1 VRRQSP
7 DSALAQSDTTDQ
19 DTSRE
24 ADTPS
29 GRERRAALII
39 ALVVG
44 LIVLTG
50 GIILTHWMAG
60 KERQT
65 LRQEAEARA
74 EAVLNG
80 RLNRAR
86 TWLGGRTQNLTAL
99 ARGDALE
106 IIAAELADAR
116 TDGREANV
124 ATELIFL
131 RISLERQI
139 EAFGASGL
147 SLRHIDGQPWLTVG
161 TTGPDLALTPTDPV
175 IRAARDAAPVI
186 TQADSNA
193 GAADIL
199 VPVTA
204 LQEDARVVAI
214 LAGRFP
220 IAGLVEALEVPDA
233 LAEAGETVS
242 VVRQSAADAP
252 GADQEQSAE
261 NEATSDAGDTLSVT
275 RRLDDLSWALRY
287 RRPLDAVLA
296 EAQATVNAGYMM
308 SAAGALAVVMLIL
321 GVSWRQGTISDRG
334 RAAQSERFAARMA
347 AEQRLLETII
357 EGITEY
363 LFVTDGQGRVR
374 HANTAAC
381 DLVGEARDRLIGRTL
396 ADVLDDSDTA
406 TLLLARVPEGQL
418 SRPLPCTL
426 AGQEHW
432 VMVLRNPL
440 GKGPGGEDRW
450 VLLVQDV
457 TELVNER
464 IRAETIQRAV
474 IRTLGRTV
482 AAADPYLADQ
492 AARMERVALLI
503 ADEMGLDDDDRMTV
517 ELTAQIS
524 QIGKLFVPRD
534 LLTKTERLTPE
545 EREVIQKHIEHACVL
560 LNDLDPTLP
569 ISETLVE
576 ITERMDGSGYPRGLT
591 GDHLSL
597 PGRILAVADVFTART
612 AARAYRPGAAP
623 EDILEILKEHSDRYD
638 TEVVDVLVRLFDE
651 GRY

>member
-1 VRRQSP
+1 MTR
-7 DSALAQSDTTDQ
+7 AYSDTALKLTDG
-19 DTSRE
+19 
-24 ADTPS
+24 S
-29 GRERRAALII
+29 GNDDQPEIAETARERRAALWI

-44 LIVLTG
+44 LLVLAA

-60 KERQT
+60 AERQD
-65 LRQEAEARA
+65 LREQAETRA

-86 TWLGGRTQNLTAL
+86 TWLAGRAQNLTAQ

-106 IIAAELADAR
+106 IIATELADAR
-116 TDGREANV
+116 ASGRQADN

-131 RISLERQI
+131 RISLERQT

-147 SLRHIDGQPWLTVG
+147 SLRHVDGQPWLTVG
-161 TTGPDLALTPTDPV
+161 GTGPDLAVTPTEPV
-175 IRAARDAAPVI
+175 TRAARDGAPVFLKAE
-186 TQADSNA
+186 TAASSP
-193 GAADIL
+193 GAIDIL

-204 LQEDARVVAI
+204 LQDDARVVAI
-214 LAGRFP
+214 LSGRFP

-233 LAEAGETVS
+233 LAEAGESVTVN
-242 VVRQSAADAP
+242 QHPD
-252 GADQEQSAE
+252 DTAE
-261 NEATSDAGDTLSVT
+261 GTDPAGDTEMLTVT
-275 RRLDDLSWALRY
+275 RRLDDLPLAVRY
-287 RRPLDAVLA
+287 QRPLEAVLVGA
-296 EAQATVNAGYMM
+296 NGTLTAGYIISGM
-308 SAAGALAVVMLIL
+308 GALAVVMLIL
-321 GVSWRQGTISDRG
+321 GVAWRQGTLGDRE
-334 RAAQSERFAARMA
+334 RAAQSERFAARMS
-347 AEQRLLETII
+347 AEQRLLETIV

-374 HANTAAC
+374 HANGAAC
-381 DLVGEARDRLIGRTL
+381 DLVGEPRERLIGRTL
-396 ADVLDDSDTA
+396 ADVLDDSETA

-418 SRPLPCTL
+418 SRPLVCSLLGT
-426 AGQEHW
+426 EHW

-440 GKGPGGEDRW
+440 GEVPGGEDRW

-503 ADEMGLDDDDRMTV
+503 ADEMGLEDEDRMTV

-545 EREVIQKHIEHACVL
+545 EREVIQKHIEHACAL

-569 ISETLVE
+569 ISDTLVE
-576 ITERMDGSGYPRGLT
+576 ITERMDGSGYPRGVT
-591 GDHLSL
+591 GDNLSL

-623 EDILEILKEHSDRYD
+623 EDILEILKDHGDRYD
-638 TEVVDVLVRLFDE
+638 PEVVDVLVRLFNE